1 MRKMHPKGATPAAAR
16 AAARRRPVG
25 LAPLRGFAAA
35 ARQLSFTLAAG
46 ELHLT
51 QSSISRQIAALERQ
65 VGKPLFVRGTRAL
78 QLTEDGARL
87 YAATRTALA
96 AVDRAV
102 DEIRGV
108 DAAPRVTVATYASF
122 ASLWL
127 VPRLAA
133 FQREHPEIEIRV
145 DAGDRFVDLGAA
157 GVDLALRRCRPEAA
171 PRDGLRDGLRLHL
184 EEMTPALEP
193 ALLERSGVALEQP
206 ADLPRLPLLELG
218 DGLPTADVSR
228 WQRWFDFAGVA
239 SAAPAGR
246 LYFTYIDQSV
256 RAAVRGQGVVLARSP
271 FLDDLLGSGTL
282 VAPFA
287 RLRMPTGAAYYL
299 VENPARRERP
309 AVVAFRDW
317 VLAEFRR
324 GPQRL
329 T

>member
-51 QSSISRQIAALERQ
+51 QSSISRQIAALEQQ

-78 QLTEDGARL
+78 RLTEDGARL
-87 YAATRTALA
+87 YSATRTALA

-133 FQREHPEIEIRV
+133 FQREHPEIEIRI

-157 GVDLALRRCRPEAA
+157 GADLALRWCRPEAA
-171 PRDGLRDGLRLHL
+171 SRDGLRLHL
-184 EEMTPALEP
+184 EEMTPALAP

-206 ADLPRLPLLELG
+206 ADLLRLPLLELD

-239 SAAPAGR
+239 AAAPAGR

-256 RAAVRGQGVVLARSP
+256 QAAVRGQGVVLARSP
-271 FLDDLLGSGTL
+271 FLDDLLASGTL